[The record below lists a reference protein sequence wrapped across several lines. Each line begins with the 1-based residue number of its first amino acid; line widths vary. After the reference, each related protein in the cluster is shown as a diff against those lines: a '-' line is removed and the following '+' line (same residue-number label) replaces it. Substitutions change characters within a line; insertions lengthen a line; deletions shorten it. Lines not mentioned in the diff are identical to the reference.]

1 MKSMLPA
8 FALPVILA
16 ASICMAPAAFGQQTP
31 ITVMADKESYRNHDA
46 IVVTGNVTDLL
57 PTQLSLWINAPNT
70 GNIVYVDQISVAPD
84 KTFGTTVCAGG
95 PLWGA
100 GGTYTM
106 TVQYGY
112 DAHRASTTFEYG
124 WVIYEYGL
132 FTTPPQPPGY
142 DGIVSFEITGADV
155 NSIVPPDVAST
166 RAEVLWKITGAD
178 VHSIVPA
185 VETDS
190 LLVNLVAYDETFLQ
204 QEQGPCNS
212 GDARQKI
219 PTETDDGSLTI
230 HIPRS
235 IADATLDDGSDDQ
248 YFVLV
253 DGEEREF
260 QEVTTE
266 DFRIL
271 TIEFEAGTEQ
281 IEIIGTWVIPEFGAI
296 TAMVLAVA
304 IVSVIAVSSRSR
316 LSVVT

>member
-1 MKSMLPA
+1 MKSILPV
-8 FALPVILA
+8 FALSAILA
-16 ASICMAPAAFGQQTP
+16 ASICMAPAAFGQQAP
-31 ITVMADKESYRNHDA
+31 ITVMTDKESYHNNDA
-46 IVVTGNVTDLL
+46 IIVTGNVTDLL

-106 TVQYGY
+106 TVQYGH
-112 DAHRASTTFEYG
+112 DTHRSSTTFEYG
-124 WVIYEYGL
+124 RY
-132 FTTPPQPPGY
+132 FTAPAYLPWY

-155 NSIVPPDVAST
+155 HNIV
-166 RAEVLWKITGAD
+166 L
-178 VHSIVPA
+178 A
-185 VETDS
+185 VDANS
-190 LLVNLVAYDETFLQ
+190 LLVNLIAYDETFLQ

-219 PTETDDGSLTI
+219 PTKTDDGSLTI
-230 HIPRS
+230 DIPRS

-248 YFVLV
+248 YLVLV

-260 QEVTTE
+260 QEVVTE
-266 DFRIL
+266 DSRIL

-296 TAMVLAVA
+296 AVMVLVVA
-304 IVSVIAVSSRSR
+304 IVSVIVVSSRSR